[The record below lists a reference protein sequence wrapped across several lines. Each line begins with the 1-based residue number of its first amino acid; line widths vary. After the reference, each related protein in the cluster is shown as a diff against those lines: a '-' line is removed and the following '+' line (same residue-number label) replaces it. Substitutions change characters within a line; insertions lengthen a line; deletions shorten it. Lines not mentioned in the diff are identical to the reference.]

1 MTTPIALINTS
12 ALAALTPNMTGA
24 LSSGFNQLLTD
35 TVLKTNHVPVLKQ
48 LVDCELVQFDAEDA
62 QKNNNY
68 CKIKS
73 TRQPMCS
80 TSVGAAVSRCI
91 ISPRLN
97 DKQREQL

>member
-35 TVLKTNHVPVLKQ
+35 TVLKTNHVPVKQ

-68 CKIKS
+68 CKID
-73 TRQPMCS
+73 
-80 TSVGAAVSRCI
+80 SRA
-91 ISPRLN
+91 
-97 DKQREQL
+97 